1 MATTTT
7 LNKSGLFSAFGLQ
20 LPFYF
25 FKETTT
31 HYLLLQIRHL
41 SVAPC
46 LPERI
51 PIIATSYSPLQ
62 QELSVFFHF
71 IIYFMCMD
79 GSPTST
85 VEEQMEERTPTQAG
99 RKLWAVTLHK
109 LLRLNEMTH
118 PGSWDTRR
126 TSTPSQALLHRPPP
140 SAPGKDESAR

>member
-1 MATTTT
+1 MATNTT

-71 IIYFMCMD
+71 IIYFIDSWATAVFLFHSINSKGFLD
-79 GSPTST
+79 GLARFLFWLTGFYRSGEGSLGPLFNK
-85 VEEQMEERTPTQAG
+85 ELEQVIFTKEVQIFNKCEKYQTI
-99 RKLWAVTLHK
+99 
-109 LLRLNEMTH
+109 
-118 PGSWDTRR
+118 
-126 TSTPSQALLHRPPP
+126 
-140 SAPGKDESAR
+140 KDDI